1 VQRFTPDGRFV
12 GAWGTLG
19 DGPGE
24 FNCPQGIAVGPNG
37 SVFIADTYNNRIQQF
52 TAAGKFIAQRG
63 SRGSGQGEFWLPCGI
78 AVDAAGRIYVAD
90 TFNNR
95 VQILAGL
102 DRA

>member
-1 VQRFTPDGRFV
+1 
-12 GAWGTLG
+12 
-19 DGPGE
+19 
-24 FNCPQGIAVGPNG
+24 
-37 SVFIADTYNNRIQQF
+37 VFIADTYNNRIQQF
-52 TAAGKFIAQRG
+52 TAAGTFIAQWG
-63 SRGSGQGEFWLPCGI
+63 SRGSGQGELWLPCGI